1 MLMKKKILT
10 FILALTLIVSSALTL
25 SSCGSKNEET
35 LNLYTWAGM
44 FPDEVI
50 AGFEEKYSIDVNYVN
65 FDYNE
70 TMLSKLEAA
79 DGGDYDLIIA
89 DDYIIEAAIAE
100 GLVQKIDR
108 SKIPSI
114 TNVNPVYQGQF
125 FDPTDEYTVPYGA
138 GVQTIV
144 YDPAKVSVDIKGYSD
159 LWDPSL
165 EDSVGI
171 ISNYRVINGMALK
184 INGKSYNTLSEDEI
198 IAAGEKLKSLAPNI
212 RLIKDDNIQD
222 DLLSGEVSAAVMYT
236 SQVTLAKMTDPS
248 LEIVFPDEGIGFG
261 IMGMFIPSKAPNSDA
276 AHKFIEYILTPEIAA
291 DCYEYLGYYCTN
303 SAAEEFISEEYRS
316 FLTLPKEFTSENM
329 EMIGNISAEADTA
342 HLNVWTEFRALCD

>member
-1 MLMKKKILT
+1 MKKKILT